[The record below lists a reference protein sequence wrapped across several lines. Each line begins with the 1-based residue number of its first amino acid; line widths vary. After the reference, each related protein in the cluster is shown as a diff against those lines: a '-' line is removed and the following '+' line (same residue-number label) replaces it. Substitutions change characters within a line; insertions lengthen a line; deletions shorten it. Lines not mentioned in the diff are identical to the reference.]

1 MSLCLMDS
9 TLQSIDR
16 KALPF
21 PKKPQDWN
29 EQILDKGQAVAVCKG
44 RAAVCYRLCL
54 CICKEIQRE
63 SESLAQ

>member
-1 MSLCLMDS
+1 MDS

-63 SESLAQ
+63 SESLAQWF